1 MSTEIDK
8 TNSSSSGGDYV
19 VCKGATCSCSAGS
32 VPCVALKI
40 SQDKV
45 FINDATGDK
54 AVATVSDNVFQV
66 SSQPFGTCSLNPDK
80 KSGQPCMY
88 QPGSEW
94 TLQTDMST
102 HPEVQG
108 KAVLTE
114 KGELLCP
121 VFSGKISIVTHGQQ
135 IVAGN
140 TSPKADGA
148 LSSQISPLSST
159 EKLPKEDKRKTA
171 SVQNVYCKE
180 VKQTAKAGNSHTE
193 TVCIEEELTFVAKD
207 ANNKEIDKNKFKVEE
222 IYWALCRWTDKNKKE
237 FVVEQLTQGS
247 SFTHIFNKKGDYFV
261 EGYGKRKST
270 GEEEVYSRK
279 TKGNCF
285 FEIRVR
291 KNELKRVLLGK
302 EVIFEMGKP
311 VKKPLELIAH
321 FDYKLSYEYLFNKKK
336 SHIEAVVKEANSETP
351 VSDGL
356 VKIGNEGVYQLK
368 VTEEGKEPFVVRIK
382 TVTNKIVKLLPVG
395 IEGGLNKVRPYSSVT
410 FELFLEKKLEETKA
424 EEQIYWTVT
433 EGGFTKRTKG
443 DTKYSEFFTKKGLYR
458 IEATVEGIATRASY
472 QLEVLDNGVQRL
484 VVTDKKELYPTH
496 KDIYIKAETVFDSLS
511 NNEEIEWKVTP
522 LGGLEGDVVVQH
534 NYVNKNEIRISANVE
549 GSYWISAKV
558 VSKGL
563 SLGKAPLSDIGN
575 SVTIKVE
582 KTHIEQWY
590 FSDSKGNRRS
600 TIGWWQPFWVRVS
613 APLLREQEATLH
625 FWLDTQE
632 KDKSHT
638 ARFKE
643 ICSQKVKFSPQG
655 FLKEKIEK
663 DFWQKIEKLPAFYEC
678 KGERR
683 FFFTLSGIS
692 SVIDNYNKEIHQ
704 SSFKDINGHI
714 LIDAVRD
721 VYMNVVA
728 GVRLLGYFTQDKL
741 VEKLTHVVRYGEQV
755 KMVLYVMYPQGY
767 DINKRSKSF
776 YFKLFE
782 NKKGEDI
789 KLISREG
796 LTPNEEGR
804 IEVALNTDYKGNNG
818 GIRQADHPKDTP
830 YLPRLFYCKFYN
842 KKEDWEQ
849 DKNEIFT
856 YPDAYGTAG
865 DNDAYLDVQL
875 DEKTTEQEAK
885 EKVEALKAKRFNYFE
900 QLKIAKDPVLDKS
913 LSGAGVKIGVK
924 PEEEKKESC
933 ECFCKKAENQ
943 FYWSN
948 RIGCKERKKVLEV
961 CAELWGEANKIQKAS
976 ELMSIIHL
984 ESKDTFS
991 PYVENGRGYT
1001 GLIQFGDSAAKS
1013 VGTTREALRKMTF
1026 IEQMDYVKK
1035 YFLAK
1040 KDLLKTMVDLY
1051 LLVIKPNAVGNGNN
1065 PNYILFDESIEVP
1078 NVPYDKNNLN
1088 KEPWVTKYGYASNPS
1103 FMKEKD
1109 EAKRREHET
1118 YSKGKQMR
1126 PGFIGGKTYVW
1137 EVEKEIRDSHYN
1149 LGKSEI
1155 FRGRCE
1161 ECNEILER
1169 APWMDIAIQ
1178 EAIKSN
1184 GSMESENPLY
1194 SMIKDGYHKFAGES
1208 DPIGT
1213 PWCASFASWCL
1224 NESGV
1229 SVPKT
1234 NRASSQ
1240 AFIWFAGKN
1249 YRKIT
1254 EEELKK
1260 GYIYG
1265 SIVVFTNF
1273 SDKSRGHVGF
1283 LMGMTKDGLYLV
1295 LGGNQGGT
1303 TDNGT
1308 QKITISSFGTKTKTK
1323 YLNGFYIPIDY
1334 LIKDKDYLTN
1344 EEKNYLNSKEANDK
1358 LRVIA
1363 GTDSDQTN

>member
-237 FVVEQLTQGS
+237 FVVEQLTQGN

-458 IEATVEGIATRASY
+458 IEATVEGSATRASY

-549 GSYWISAKV
+549 GGYWISAKV

-885 EKVEALKAKRFNYFE
+885 EKVEGLKAKRFNYFE
-900 QLKIAKDPVLDKS
+900 QLKIAKDPVVDKS

-924 PEEEKKESC
+924 PEEEKKE
-933 ECFCKKAENQ
+933 EEDKKMIIFPLLVKPNNDIEKLHCKYYWGAPQKSNQ
-943 FYWSN
+943 AAFNSN
-948 RIGCKERKKVLEV
+948 RSNGKRKHAGRDLYTDPFTTIVAICDGVVLEITNNFVDGTGAITILHEVKDGRRFIVRYGEVENSHILVKKGQSVEQGQELAKTGWLRTLYKKVVPGYDIYMLHF
-961 CAELWGEANKIQKAS
+961 EL
-976 ELMSIIHL
+976 
-984 ESKDTFS
+984 
-991 PYVENGRGYT
+991 YT
-1001 GLIQFGDSAAKS
+1001 GKIDIDLSTPLSNSTPPFRRREDLIDPLEILKEGYKNTFGEEGQEKLFTIKDA
-1013 VGTTREALRKMTF
+1013 REAIKELYNRYKNKVWYWKWEGSEKEIQVTGEDLVTIVEKIYRLETSHF
-1026 IEQMDYVKK
+1026 TSRQYK
-1035 YFLAK
+1035 YCGTGGMEVFG
-1040 KDLLKTMVDLY
+1040 
-1051 LLVIKPNAVGNGNN
+1051 NAPYYGWDSS
-1065 PNYILFDESIEVP
+1065 LFDE
-1078 NVPYDKNNLN
+1078 K
-1088 KEPWVTKYGYASNPS
+1088 
-1103 FMKEKD
+1103 
-1109 EAKRREHET
+1109 
-1118 YSKGKQMR
+1118 
-1126 PGFIGGKTYVW
+1126 
-1137 EVEKEIRDSHYN
+1137 
-1149 LGKSEI
+1149 
-1155 FRGRCE
+1155 
-1161 ECNEILER
+1161 
-1169 APWMDIAIQ
+1169 
-1178 EAIKSN
+1178 
-1184 GSMESENPLY
+1184 
-1194 SMIKDGYHKFAGES
+1194 
-1208 DPIGT
+1208 PIGT
-1213 PWCASFASWCL
+1213 WS
-1224 NESGV
+1224 
-1229 SVPKT
+1229 
-1234 NRASSQ
+1234 
-1240 AFIWFAGKN
+1240 AFEGK
-1249 YRKIT
+1249 
-1254 EEELKK
+1254 
-1260 GYIYG
+1260 
-1265 SIVVFTNF
+1265 
-1273 SDKSRGHVGF
+1273 
-1283 LMGMTKDGLYLV
+1283 GLSEK
-1295 LGGNQGGT
+1295 GGNIQVTNKKKEFIRLPSVLAGMEYKAKYIIKYNGNYERWYNAR
-1303 TDNGT
+1303 DNNA
-1308 QKITISSFGTKTKTK
+1308 QKMYRESLKG
-1323 YLNGFYIPIDY
+1323 
-1334 LIKDKDYLTN
+1334 IKEKFV
-1344 EEKNYLNSKEANDK
+1344 EEIKE
-1358 LRVIA
+1358 
-1363 GTDSDQTN
+1363 